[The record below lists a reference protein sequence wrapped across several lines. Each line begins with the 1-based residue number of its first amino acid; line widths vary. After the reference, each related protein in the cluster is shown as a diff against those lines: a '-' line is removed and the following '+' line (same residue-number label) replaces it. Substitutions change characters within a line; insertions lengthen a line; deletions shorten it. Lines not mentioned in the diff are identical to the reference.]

1 MVLSTVPPN
10 ILGGL
15 INELTDDPDVNALV
29 HKRVAGHVTAAGFA
43 KGPGEYQA
51 FIRLAILDAPP
62 DPDVPVI
69 FAAVAGSFYGVTPQN
84 AWEVYWAAVRA
95 LHGVGPRLRP
105 NGLGF
110 YQSLIVGGGSQEE
123 DPRTHQPVVQAV
135 IDLIA
140 STQVIAS

>member
-1 MVLSTVPPN
+1 MLSPAPPN

-15 INELTDDPDVNALV
+15 ITELRDDEPTRTLV
-29 HKRVAGHVTAAGFA
+29 AKRVAGQVDAAGFA

-51 FIRLAILDAPP
+51 FIRLVILDAPP
-62 DPDVPVI
+62 DPDVPVM
-69 FAAVAGSFYGVTPQN
+69 FAKVAGSFYGVTPQN

-95 LHGVGPRLRP
+95 LHRAGPRLRA
-105 NGLGF
+105 NGLGI
-110 YQSLIVGGGSQEE
+110 YQSLVVSGGDQGQ
-123 DPRTHQPVVQAV
+123 DPDTHQPVVQAV